1 MKGTEKQIAWATDL
15 IETMECKFREALAE
29 CKRVQPSEYDQTNL
43 VLGTIKA
50 MFDEAYAGDVIAL
63 LKDNHRESAME
74 YYNILC
80 CSINSSTLPF
90 AKELKEEI
98 ANQRF
103 TSKLVVDAET
113 ETVDAANTEIEIT
126 DLQNIK
132 YAEECGIDLVVGN
145 RYHFV
150 KKGKMVVQN
159 SSYQLYIDGLLV
171 TGMAVP
177 VASGHDGCGVRYS
190 IFRLAAIDE
199 LVAFRK

>member
-1 MKGTEKQIAWATDL
+1 MKGTEKQITWATDL
-15 IETMECKFREALAE
+15 IETMECRFREVLAE

-80 CSINSSTLPF
+80 CSINSSTLSF

-103 TSKLVVDAET
+103 TSKLVVDV
-113 ETVDAANTEIEIT
+113 ETVDAVDDEVEIIN
-126 DLQNIK
+126 LQNIK
-132 YAEECGIDLVVGN
+132 YAEECDIDLVVGN

-190 IFRLAAIDE
+190 IFRLAAINE

>member
-15 IETMECKFREALAE
+15 IETMECRFREVLAE

-63 LKDNHRESAME
+63 LKDNHRESVME

-80 CSINSSTLPF
+80 CNINSSTLSF

-103 TSKLVVDAET
+103 TAKLVVDDAE
-113 ETVDAANTEIEIT
+113 VDTDAEVEIT

-132 YAEECGIDLVVGN
+132 YAEECGIDLAVGN
-145 RYHFV
+145 KYHFV

-159 SSYQLYIDGLLV
+159 SSYQLYVDGLLV

-190 IFRLAAIDE
+190 IFRLAAINE

>member
-15 IETMECKFREALAE
+15 IETMECRFREVLAE

-63 LKDNHRESAME
+63 LKDNHRESVME
-74 YYNILC
+74 YYNILYC
-80 CSINSSTLPF
+80 NINSSTLSF

-103 TSKLVVDAET
+103 TAKLVVDDAE
-113 ETVDAANTEIEIT
+113 VDTAADAEIEIT

-132 YAEECGIDLVVGN
+132 YAEECGIDLAVGN
-145 RYHFV
+145 KYHFV
-150 KKGKMVVQN
+150 KKGKMVVQS
-159 SSYQLYIDGLLV
+159 SSYQLYVDGLLV

-190 IFRLAAIDE
+190 IFRLAAINE
-199 LVAFRK
+199 LVAFRR